1 MEDPKVTP
9 QDPLV
14 AYLVKLLDEGKRED
28 FEERAGIMEFD
39 ANLPRDHAECLAL
52 LDVLHRHPAVLTGVI
67 VLRVEVDGAA
77 QYWLTTDPAYAR
89 AQLAE
94 IGGVE
99 KGNCDPAAL
108 ISESFAGIAMLTA
121 IR

>member
-1 MEDPKVTP
+1 MPIP
-9 QDPLV
+9 IDPLV
-14 AYLVKLLDEGKRED
+14 ADIVTQLDENLRED

-39 ANLPRDHAECLAL
+39 AFLPRGHAECLAL
-52 LDVLHRHPAVLTGVI
+52 LDVLRRHPAVLTGV
-67 VLRVEVDGAA
+67 VTLRIEVNGAV

-89 AQLAE
+89 RRLAE

-99 KGNCDPAAL
+99 KGIRDPAAL

>member
-1 MEDPKVTP
+1 MPNPMDL
-9 QDPLV
+9 LV
-14 AYLVKLLDEGKRED
+14 ADMVNLLDEGKRGD

-39 ANLPRDHAECLAL
+39 AGIPRAHAECLAL
-52 LDVLHRHPAVLTGVI
+52 LDVLHRHPAVLTGV
-67 VLRVEVDGAA
+67 VTLRIEVDGAA

-89 AQLAE
+89 RRLAE
-94 IGGVE
+94 VGGVE
-99 KGNCDPAAL
+99 KGIRDPAAL